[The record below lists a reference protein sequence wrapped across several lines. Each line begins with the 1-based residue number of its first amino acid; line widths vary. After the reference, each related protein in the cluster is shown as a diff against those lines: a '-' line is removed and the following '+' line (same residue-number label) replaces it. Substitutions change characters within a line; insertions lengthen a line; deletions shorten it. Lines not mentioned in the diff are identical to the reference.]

1 MLAGKPNW
9 HLVTEDD
16 AAPLPNLADACQMVT
31 GAECDYQVVKLHHP
45 VAFDPGQPLFPLP
58 PDVWVSTTAYL
69 VRDTGRLLRAVR
81 FLGSPD
87 RMLAQIATVG
97 AVFPPA
103 VRVAGTSTMPR
114 SFFPEDT
121 TWT

>member
-1 MLAGKPNW
+1 MFSPITFKLTCVMFVSRDERFG
-9 HLVTEDD
+9 VRS
-16 AAPLPNLADACQMVT
+16 
-31 GAECDYQVVKLHHP
+31 ECW
-45 VAFDPGQPLFPLP
+45 FPLP
-58 PDVWVSTTAYL
+58 PDAWVSTTAYL

-103 VRVAGTSTMPR
+103 VHVAGTSTMPR
-114 SFFPEDT
+114 SFFPEDAP
-121 TWT
+121 WT